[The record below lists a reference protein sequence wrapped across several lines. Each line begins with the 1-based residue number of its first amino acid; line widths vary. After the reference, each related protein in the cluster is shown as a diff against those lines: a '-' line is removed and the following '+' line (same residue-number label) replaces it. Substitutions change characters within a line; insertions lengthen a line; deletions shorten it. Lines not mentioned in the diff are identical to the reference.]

1 MTGIA
6 AGYFSARELGS
17 AFRAERKALGFTQQQ
32 VADKC
37 RFRRATISEIEAG
50 KNVELFTLMTALT
63 ALGKGLSIVDR
74 RISRDQLSGIFD
86 EED

>member
-1 MTGIA
+1 MTDIR
-6 AGYFSARELGS
+6 AGYFSARELGI
-17 AFRAERKALGFTQQQ
+17 AFRAERKALGYTQQQ

-37 RFRRATISEIEAG
+37 RFRRATIAEIEAG
-50 KNVELFTLMTALT
+50 KNVQIFTLMTALT
-63 ALGKGLSIVDR
+63 ALGKGLAIVDR